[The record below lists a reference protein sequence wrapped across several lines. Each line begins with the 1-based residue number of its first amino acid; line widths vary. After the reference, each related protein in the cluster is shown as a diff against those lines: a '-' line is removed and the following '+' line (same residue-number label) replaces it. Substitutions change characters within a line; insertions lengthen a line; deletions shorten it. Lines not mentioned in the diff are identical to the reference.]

1 MVLGYHLIFS
11 TYGFWLPNDPRGS
24 WSEFVGAWEIFRA
37 GGKATKTNLRRS
49 VACDRHDVGKRLAAK
64 QSLSR
69 APVKFSGKQALAV
82 AHGFA
87 AAVRQAGYRLWAC
100 AILPDHVHLVLQRHP
115 RDVWK
120 IVGHLK
126 SSASMQLAIEGVHPF
141 GRAGEARARWPKP
154 WGKRGWCVYLNSA
167 DTIRRAIRYVQENPP
182 KEDKPRQKWSF
193 VSEYA
198 P

>member
-1 MVLGYHLIFS
+1 MVLGYHLIFG

-37 GGKATKTNLRRS
+37 GGRATKTCSRRS
-49 VACDRHDVGKRLAAK
+49 LAYDPHDAAQRLAAK
-64 QSLSR
+64 ESLKRS
-69 APVKFSGKQALAV
+69 PVEFNGKQALAV

-87 AAVRQAGYRLWAC
+87 SAIRQASYTLWAC
-100 AILPDHVHLVLQRHP
+100 AILPDHVHVVLQRHA

-126 SSASMQLAIEGVHPF
+126 SSASMQLAVEGVHPSACRDDAPP
-141 GRAGEARARWPKP
+141 GWRKA
-154 WGKRGWCVYLNSA
+154 WGKRGWCVFLNSPSE
-167 DTIRRAIRYVQENPP
+167 IGRAIRYVQENPQ
-182 KEDKPRQKWSF
+182 KEEKPPQKWSF
-193 VSEYA
+193 VREYV